1 MESWVRPGNEAIT
14 AAYHFIYTLVL
25 SPLYMHTSAVK
36 GFARNRRKRTT
47 HRRLYSHTCYMQ
59 SSTEFQKFVRTLV
72 REEKEFEIKLQY
84 AREFARLKK
93 KWSTAPLATK
103 SKLQS
108 VTRTKRE
115 AGQKPI
121 PQVHMQKR
129 SEEWMSMNNGNY
141 PSNKR
146 GNDMVSDNKLS
157 DVWLNTELQP
167 QTQDNSVNM
176 MDLKFG
182 DNQKGLLPPLE
193 HQEQLIFGEHN
204 LLPLPTSEQLHQD
217 S

>member
-1 MESWVRPGNEAIT
+1 
-14 AAYHFIYTLVL
+14 
-25 SPLYMHTSAVK
+25 
-36 GFARNRRKRTT
+36 
-47 HRRLYSHTCYMQ
+47 MQ

-72 REEKEFEIKLQY
+72 REEKEFEIKLRY

-93 KWSTAPLATK
+93 EWSEKSTTPLATK

-108 VTRTKRE
+108 VTSTKRE

-121 PQVHMQKR
+121 PRVHVQKR
-129 SEEWMSMNNGNY
+129 SEEWMVEPSMSNDNH
-141 PSNKR
+141 PTNKR
-146 GNDMVSDNKLS
+146 GSDMLSGNKLS
-157 DVWLNTELQP
+157 DIRSNTELQP

-193 HQEQLIFGEHN
+193 HQEQLIFREHN

>member
-1 MESWVRPGNEAIT
+1 
-14 AAYHFIYTLVL
+14 
-25 SPLYMHTSAVK
+25 MHTSSVK
-36 GFARNRRKRTT
+36 GYARNRRKRTT
-47 HRRLYSHTCYMQ
+47 HRRLYSPSCHMQ

-93 KWSTAPLATK
+93 EWSEKSTAPLATK

-108 VTRTKRE
+108 VTSTKRE

-121 PQVHMQKR
+121 PRVHVQKR
-129 SEEWMSMNNGNY
+129 SEEWMVEPSMSNGNH

-146 GNDMVSDNKLS
+146 GSDMLSGNKLS
-157 DVWLNTELQP
+157 DIRSNTELQP

-193 HQEQLIFGEHN
+193 HQEQLIFREHN